1 MIVKSYEDEKEWLQD
16 RLGRITG
23 TKVKDLISKRKMSGR
38 KIGFYQLIAD
48 KMAVPGIT
56 ENAME
61 RGRELEK
68 EAVARFMQE
77 AKIVVDP
84 SLVMWVREDNQN
96 IAYSPDAT
104 IKDINGD
111 VTEAVEAKCLS
122 SARHIEAYITQHV
135 PKDYEDQVLQAFI
148 VNEKLKKLYLVF
160 YDDRLVSKQLF
171 YITVERDQKK
181 VDEYLETERKILE
194 EVDRYVAEL
203 TEF

>member
-1 MIVKSYEDEKEWLQD
+1 MIVKQYENEDQWLQD
-16 RLGRITG
+16 RLGKITG
-23 TKVKDLISKRKMSGR
+23 TKLKDLIEKRKMNGR

-48 KMAVPGIT
+48 KMAIPGMT

-61 RGRELEK
+61 RGRVMEK

-77 AKIVVDP
+77 TKIVVDP
-84 SLVMWVREDNQN
+84 SLVMWVRDDNQN

-104 IKDINGD
+104 IKDINGE
-111 VTEAVEAKCLS
+111 VAEAVEAKCLS
-122 SARHIEAYITQHV
+122 SARHIEALITQQV

-148 VNEKLKKLYLVF
+148 VNEKLQKLYLVF
-160 YDDRLVSKQLF
+160 YDDRLVAKQFF
-171 YITVERDQKK
+171 YLTIERDQEK
-181 VDEYLETERKILE
+181 VDKYLETERKILE